1 MVARKPHAQGR
12 DGMPVRLVLLA
23 LLFAAPFGVLA
34 GDSNRSTITTG
45 GLNTKPNF
53 VLIYADDIGYGDVS
67 CYGAKR
73 VSTPNIDRIAK
84 EGIRFT
90 DGHCSSGTCTPS
102 RFSMITGTY
111 AFRKKGTGVLPGDA
125 PLIIPP
131 DITTLPKVF
140 QKAGYQTGVV
150 GKWHL
155 GLGAPG
161 GPDWNGAIKPGPA
174 EIGFGES
181 FIIPATGDRVPCVYV
196 ENGKVAGL
204 DPNDPIQVSFKKKI
218 GNEPTGKENPDLLTK
233 MRWHHGHDMTIV
245 KGISRIGWMT
255 GGKSALWDDETM
267 ADTLAA
273 KATSFIAQHKKDPF
287 FLYFALH
294 DIHVPRVPH
303 PRFAGKTTLGPRGDC
318 ILQADYCVGEVLKVL
333 DKQGLAQNTIVIFTS
348 DNGPVI
354 NDGYYDDAVA
364 KLGDHKPAGPLR
376 GGKYS
381 NYEGGTRVPFVL
393 RWPAK
398 VKPATSPALVSQV
411 DFLAS
416 FSGLLDQPV
425 NKETARDSQ
434 NTLDAFLGKEPTGRE
449 YLIEHANKL
458 SLRHGTWKYIEPGKG
473 PKKAAGTDTELGQD
487 PAGMLFDLSTDL
499 GETKNL
505 IADHPDRAKT
515 MAAKLKELSVA
526 TWNP

>member
-1 MVARKPHAQGR
+1 
-12 DGMPVRLVLLA
+12 MPVRLVLLA

-174 EIGFGES
+174 EIGFAES

-218 GNEPTGKENPDLLTK
+218 GNEPTGKENPELLTK

-273 KATSFIAQHKKDPF
+273 KATSFITQHKKDPF

-318 ILQADYCVGEVLKVL
+318 ILQADYCVGEVLKTL
-333 DKQGLAQNTIVIFTS
+333 DQQGLAQNTIVIFTS

-425 NKETARDSQ
+425 NTETARDSQ
-434 NTLDAFLGKEPTGRE
+434 NTLDAFLGKDPTGRE

-499 GETKNL
+499 GESKNL

>member
-1 MVARKPHAQGR
+1 
-12 DGMPVRLVLLA
+12 MPVRLALLA

-34 GDSNRSTITTG
+34 GDPHGSTITTG

-155 GLGAPG
+155 GLGGSG
-161 GPDWNGAIKPGPA
+161 GPDWNGVIKPGPA

-196 ENGKVAGL
+196 ENGRVAGL

-218 GNEPTGKENPDLLTK
+218 GNEPTGKENPELLTK

-273 KATSFIAQHKKDPF
+273 KATSFIAQHKQDPF

-318 ILQADYCVGEVLKVL
+318 ILQADFCVGEVLKAL
-333 DKQGLAQNTIVIFTS
+333 DQQGLAQNTIVIFTS

-398 VKPATSPALVSQV
+398 VKPATSQALVSQV

-416 FSGLLDQPV
+416 FSGLLDQAV

-434 NTLDAFLGKEPTGRE
+434 NTLDAFLGKDPTGRK

-458 SLRHGTWKYIEPGKG
+458 SLRHGTWKYIESGNG
-473 PKKAAGTDTELGQD
+473 PKRAAGTDTELGLD
-487 PAGMLFDLSTDL
+487 PSGMLFDLSSDL
-499 GETKNL
+499 GETNNL
-505 IADHPDRAKT
+505 IEKHLDRAKA
-515 MAAKLKELSVA
+515 MAAKLKEQSSA
-526 TWNP
+526 KWNP

>member
-1 MVARKPHAQGR
+1 
-12 DGMPVRLVLLA
+12 MPVRLALLA

-34 GDSNRSTITTG
+34 GDPHGSTITTG
-45 GLNTKPNF
+45 GLNTKPNV

-155 GLGAPG
+155 GLGGSG
-161 GPDWNGAIKPGPA
+161 GPDWNGVIKPGPA

-196 ENGKVAGL
+196 ENGRVAGL

-218 GNEPTGKENPDLLTK
+218 GNEPTGKENPELLTK

-273 KATSFIAQHKKDPF
+273 KATSFIAQHKQDPF

-318 ILQADYCVGEVLKVL
+318 ILQADYCVGEVLKAL
-333 DKQGLAQNTIVIFTS
+333 DQQGLAQNTIVIFTS

-398 VKPATSPALVSQV
+398 VKPATSQALVSQV

-416 FSGLLDQPV
+416 FSGLLGQSVD
-425 NKETARDSQ
+425 KETARDSQ
-434 NTLDAFLGKEPTGRE
+434 NTLDAFLGKDPTGRK

-458 SLRHGTWKYIEPGKG
+458 SLRHGTWKYIESGNG
-473 PKKAAGTDTELGQD
+473 PKRAAGTDTELGLD
-487 PAGMLFDLSTDL
+487 PSGMLFDLSSDL
-499 GETKNL
+499 GETNNL
-505 IADHPDRAKT
+505 IEKHLDRAKA
-515 MAAKLKELSVA
+515 MAAKLKEQSSA
-526 TWNP
+526 KWNP